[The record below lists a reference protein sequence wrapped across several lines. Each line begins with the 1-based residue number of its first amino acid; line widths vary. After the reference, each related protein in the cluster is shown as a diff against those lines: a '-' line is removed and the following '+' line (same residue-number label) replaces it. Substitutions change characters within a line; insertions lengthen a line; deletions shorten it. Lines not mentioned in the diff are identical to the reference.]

1 MKQASETGIADHILW
16 LGEHRDVDRYLRATD
31 IAVLCSH
38 EEGFSNSLIEAMAFG
53 IPVIATAVGGNLD
66 AVVPE
71 ESGLLVPSRAPTELA
86 AAILHMATKPEFRA
100 LCGAS
105 ARRRVQ
111 ENFSLAACT
120 QRYANLYR
128 GIELVAQ
135 DGVQAVIDPHHY
147 GIRREAVAAARGLR
161 IVHVIPDLGI
171 GGAERMLAQ
180 LAISADYVNVQEIVI
195 VTLLPGGFYVDQIR
209 DAGIQVVVLDCSS
222 LLGLITS
229 LIKLVRLIS
238 RLQPNIVQGW
248 MYYGDFAAL
257 LALSLSR
264 ARKNAQLLW
273 TIRCSGM
280 EFDLYRRRLRATVWA
295 CRRLSSWPN
304 LVVANSAAGL
314 EAHRH
319 MGYHPRRTQVIAN
332 GIDTE
337 RFQPDKATR
346 REVRNELGIPDDA
359 ILLIHV
365 ARVDP
370 MKDHQTLLAAMA
382 KLPDIHAL
390 VVGFG
395 TERLLVTPNVQC
407 LGVRTDLPRLYPAA
421 DFVVSS
427 SAFGEGFSNVIG
439 EGMASGLPAIATD
452 VGDAR
457 IIIGETGVV
466 VPPRDADAL
475 ALAVRSLA
483 SERPRE
489 RILRS
494 TRARARVVE
503 KFSLANAIAQFDE
516 LYSRVASRQPS
527 DRHERT

>member
-1 MKQASETGIADHILW
+1 
-16 LGEHRDVDRYLRATD
+16 
-31 IAVLCSH
+31 
-38 EEGFSNSLIEAMAFG
+38 
-53 IPVIATAVGGNLD
+53 
-66 AVVPE
+66 
-71 ESGLLVPSRAPTELA
+71 
-86 AAILHMATKPEFRA
+86 
-100 LCGAS
+100 
-105 ARRRVQ
+105 
-111 ENFSLAACT
+111 
-120 QRYANLYR
+120 
-128 GIELVAQ
+128 
-135 DGVQAVIDPHHY
+135 
-147 GIRREAVAAARGLR
+147 
-161 IVHVIPDLGI
+161 
-171 GGAERMLAQ
+171 
-180 LAISADYVNVQEIVI
+180 
-195 VTLLPGGFYVDQIR
+195 
-209 DAGIQVVVLDCSS
+209 
-222 LLGLITS
+222 
-229 LIKLVRLIS
+229 
-238 RLQPNIVQGW
+238 
-248 MYYGDFAAL
+248 
-257 LALSLSR
+257 
-264 ARKNAQLLW
+264 
-273 TIRCSGM
+273 
-280 EFDLYRRRLRATVWA
+280 
-295 CRRLSSWPN
+295 
-304 LVVANSAAGL
+304 
-314 EAHRH
+314 